1 MNESSTLRRLRSW
14 PTLVGVVAATALTVT
29 ACGSSDDSGGGGGD
43 SKSSGAQ
50 TQSLEEI
57 NVKATGAGAVK
68 VGTSCGD
75 TVPVGP
81 TNKDGA
87 AYQSMSDRL
96 KDVYSS
102 YPEAIEE
109 SPWATKKIDKK
120 PPWKIGYITVGVSNQ
135 YQNNVLKSLKE
146 EFAEAKKQGLVE
158 GELVTNIPPSLA
170 QSTPESQI
178 AAMKQMASQGVD
190 AIIVNP
196 ADSVAESATMEELG
210 EKESIPIILANVPP
224 APGSKYQT
232 ATWTQNQVE
241 ADAGTLGIID
251 QSKSGKKNILIVRG
265 IAGNQNDKVL
275 YNQKVQDLK
284 NCPDIEV
291 GSVLYG
297 NWDNGTVKQ
306 VVSQY
311 LASHPEPID
320 GVLQDGGMFAG
331 VVQAFEA
338 RGIDV
343 PPVGME
349 QCYAGDLSWWLER
362 KDTYKTVAGCI
373 NGLQGGYV
381 YFNTALRI
389 LANKG
394 PKYNVLSIPAVVI
407 DNTNLE
413 AYAQPGLPLTS
424 DLELPGPKTAW
435 CDNTCLDEYF
445 NEPGPAGGESASG
458 GDEDPSASAE
468 SEEQG

>member
-1 MNESSTLRRLRSW
+1 VIKRAKWRQRPLSRAALASLLT
-14 PTLVGVVAATALTVT
+14 VAALTA
-29 ACGSSDDSGGGGGD
+29 ASCGSDSDDGGGGG
-43 SKSSGAQ
+43 SAAPAGTQ
-50 TQSLEEI
+50 TQSTKEI
-57 NVKATGAGAVK
+57 NVKPTGAGAVK

-81 TNKDGA
+81 KNKDGV
-87 AYQSMSDRL
+87 YSTMPQELQDI
-96 KDVYSS
+96 YSS
-102 YPEAIEE
+102 YPDNLIE
-109 SPWATKKIDKK
+109 SPWATKKITAK

-146 EFAEAKKQGLVE
+146 EFAAAKAEGLVE
-158 GELVTNIPPSLA
+158 GSLVTNIPPSLQ

-178 AAMKQMASQGVD
+178 SAIKQMIRQGVD

-196 ADSVAESATMEELG
+196 ADSVAESPAMEQAG
-210 EKESIPIILANVPP
+210 EQGVPIILADVPP

-232 ATWTQNQVE
+232 STWTQNQVE
-241 ADAGTLGIID
+241 ADAGTLGII
-251 QSKSGKKNILIVRG
+251 QKGNILIVRG

-275 YNQKVQDLK
+275 YNQKVVDLK
-284 NCPDIEV
+284 NCPDIKV
-291 GSVLYG
+291 ASVLYG
-297 NWDNGTVKQ
+297 NWDNGTTKQ

-311 LASHPEPID
+311 LASHPQKID

-331 VVQAFEA
+331 IVQAFES
-338 RGIDV
+338 RGIEV

-349 QCYAGDLSWWLER
+349 QCAAGDLSWWL
-362 KDTYKTVAGCI
+362 KKIDTYKTVGGCI

-394 PKYNVLSIPAVVI
+394 PKYNVLSMPAVTL
-407 DNTNLE
+407 DNTNLK

-435 CDNTCLDEYF
+435 CDNKCLDKYF
-445 NEPGPAGGESASG
+445 NEPGPASAK
-458 GDEDPSASAE
+458 
-468 SEEQG
+468 